1 MHSTHHK
8 VIHFV
13 GDNWWYSPVTNIS
26 PTIITYCLKYY
37 WGCNKTH
44 IVYAMI
50 VLIFYIFFHYQYETD
65 IPVWQLFPEYP
76 GLHVHV
82 YPCTWF
88 SHVPPCWHGDDVH
101 LFTKFTKNK
110 NLREITSIFN
120 KNDDGV
126 HFVLDQQ
133 A

>member
-1 MHSTHHK
+1 M
-8 VIHFV
+8 
-13 GDNWWYSPVTNIS
+13 
-26 PTIITYCLKYY
+26 YY
-37 WGCNKTH
+37 
-44 IVYAMI
+44 
-50 VLIFYIFFHYQYETD
+50 
-65 IPVWQLFPEYP
+65 
-76 GLHVHV
+76 
-82 YPCTWF
+82 
-88 SHVPPCWHGDDVH
+88 HGDDVH